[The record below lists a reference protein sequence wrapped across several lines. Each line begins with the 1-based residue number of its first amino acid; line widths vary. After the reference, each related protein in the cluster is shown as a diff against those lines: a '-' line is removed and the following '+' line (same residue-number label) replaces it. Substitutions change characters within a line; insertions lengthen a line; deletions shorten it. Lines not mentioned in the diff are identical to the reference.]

1 MEAIANSQNKSYWKE
16 ELPDFSRKQIVSSVF
31 AFLMLTTMMAQGTD
45 VINNAVREER
55 KRLEARQI
63 TGDYSQ
69 QLVLQNEQIQKFA
82 ITSDVKS
89 RMQDDLSAVHD
100 LFLEVD
106 DDLSSRQCILP
117 VKTIYQKP
125 ELPNGCEITSA
136 TIVLNYLGF
145 NVSKVTMADTYLPKQ
160 YPYYSVDP
168 NVAYMGNPHTGQGWY
183 CLPGPIVTAVNSYL
197 SSVGDT
203 KYVATDITGVSI
215 DELKEYIKNDHPIV
229 FWATVGF
236 SSPRKSHSFTL
247 PNGEYPYTGLHCL
260 VLKGYDEDSMYIADP
275 LGITSTVSIDRF
287 ASVFQGM
294 GSRAVLIAERGLL

>member
-1 MEAIANSQNKSYWKE
+1 MEVTNGRKLRFYWKE
-16 ELPDFSRKQIVSSVF
+16 ELPDFSRSQISSSIF
-31 AFLMLTTMMAQGTD
+31 AFLMLASMMAQGTD
-45 VINNAVREER
+45 IINDAVRQE
-55 KRLEARQI
+55 KMRLEAKQI
-63 TGDYSQ
+63 TADYSQ
-69 QLVLQNEQIQKFA
+69 QLVLQNEQLQKFA
-82 ITSDVKS
+82 VAVDIESS
-89 RMQDDLSAVHD
+89 LQDDLNAAHE
-100 LFLEVD
+100 LFLKHD
-106 DDLSSRQCILP
+106 DDLASKQCILP

-160 YPYYSVDP
+160 YPYYNVDP

-203 KYVATDITGVSI
+203 KYIAKDITGVSV
-215 DELKEYIKNDHPIV
+215 DGLKDYIKKGHPIV

-236 SSPRKSHSFTL
+236 SSPRRSYSFTL

-260 VLKGYDEDSMYIADP
+260 VLKGYDEESMYIADP
-275 LGITSTVSIDRF
+275 LGITSTVSVDRF

-294 GSRAVLIAERGLL
+294 GSRAVMIAERGLL